1 MLHKESL
8 AAVIALLLMS
18 FSFITI
24 ADQVIYVDVGNYIPA
39 ASQFGNEVKGNEW
52 ITIVDENAIGGRAF
66 GGPGDNNH
74 ANDDGKPYLA
84 AKLPVQVNPGE
95 STADGKTWAAWAR
108 LYVPQAVID
117 PREFDSFF
125 LRTSPDAKT
134 WTPETRGDSS
144 LRWNDPGGVFPACL
158 VDNPDVLVTD
168 VGDGLPWYW
177 IKHIV
182 SINVANSSSIDPV
195 LTVGSNYMEIGVRES
210 DPVNFPIINI
220 VCFRNDDLGP
230 SDAEALASGF
240 PVEPAGRLATSWG
253 QIKVNY

>member
-1 MLHKESL
+1 M
-8 AAVIALLLMS
+8 IALLLVS

-24 ADQVIYVDVGNYIPA
+24 ADQIIYVDVANYIPA
-39 ASQFGNEVKGNEW
+39 DSQFGVEVKGNTW
-52 ITIVDENAIGGRAF
+52 ITVADENAIGGKAF

-74 ANDDGKPYLA
+74 ANDGGEPYLV
-84 AKLPVQVNPGE
+84 AKLPVQVNAGE

-158 VDNPDVLVTD
+158 VNNPDVLVTD
-168 VGDGLPWYW
+168 VGEELPWYW
-177 IKHIV
+177 AKHIV
-182 SINVANSSSIDPV
+182 RSNSANSSTIDPV
-195 LTVGSNYMEIGVRES
+195 LAVGSNYMEIGVRES

-220 VCFRNDDLGP
+220 VCFRNDDQGP
-230 SDAEALASGF
+230 SDAEALASDS
-240 PVEPAGRLATSWG
+240 PVEPAGKLATSWG
-253 QIKVNY
+253 QIKANY